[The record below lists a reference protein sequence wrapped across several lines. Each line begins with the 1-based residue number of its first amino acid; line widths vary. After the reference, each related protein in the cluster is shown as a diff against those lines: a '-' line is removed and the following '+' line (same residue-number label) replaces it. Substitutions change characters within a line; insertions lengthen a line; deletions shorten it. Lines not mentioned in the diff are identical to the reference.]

1 MTIQE
6 MLSDAGLSPRAIGL
20 LLYELKAHNEQY
32 PDNPVSEVNLQGPID
47 EVLLTQLPF
56 VGRAIAK
63 ARGDQY
69 LDSEGQFPLSA
80 HDNALRYA
88 FLKLDKY
95 YSKDGKSDDA
105 SKH

>member
-20 LLYELKAHNEQY
+20 LLYELKAYNEQH
-32 PDNPVSEVNLQGPID
+32 PDRPVPELNLHGPID
-47 EVLLTQLPF
+47 ELLLTQLPF
-56 VGRAIAK
+56 VGRAIAA

-69 LDSEGQFPLSA
+69 LDSEGKFPLSA
-80 HDNALRYA
+80 DDNALRYA

-95 YSKDGKSDDA
+95 YGKDGKSDDA